1 VIVGACTISNG
12 MNNNFENEFEPQL
25 AVKKESR
32 EEGHLTVD
40 VFQNGK
46 DIVIQS
52 TIAGTDPKDIDV
64 SITKDVVTIKGR
76 RSSEEKVKS
85 NDYYHRELY
94 WGSFSRSI
102 ILPADIDPD
111 NAKASVK
118 NGVLTIRLPRA
129 RK

>member
-1 VIVGACTISNG
+1 MVGACTISNG
-12 MNNNFENEFEPQL
+12 MPNDFENEFEPQL
-25 AVKKESR
+25 AVKNEAQ

-40 VFQNGK
+40 VFRNGK

-64 SITKDVVTIKGR
+64 SITKDVVTIKGH

-102 ILPADIDPD
+102 ILPTEIDPD
-111 NAKASVK
+111 SAKASVK
-118 NGVLTIRLPRA
+118 NGVLTIRLPRVE
-129 RK
+129 K

>member
-1 VIVGACTISNG
+1 MIVGACTISNG

>member
-1 VIVGACTISNG
+1 MDND
-12 MNNNFENEFEPQL
+12 FESSFEPQL
-25 AVKKESR
+25 AVKKDLQ

-52 TIAGTDPKDIDV
+52 TIAGTDPKNIDV
-64 SITKDVVTIKGR
+64 SITKDMVTIKGH

-85 NDYYHRELY
+85 SDYYHRELY

-102 ILPADIDPD
+102 ILPAEIDPD
-111 NAKASVK
+111 QAKASIK
-118 NGVLTIRLPRA
+118 NGVLTINLPRVE
-129 RK
+129 K